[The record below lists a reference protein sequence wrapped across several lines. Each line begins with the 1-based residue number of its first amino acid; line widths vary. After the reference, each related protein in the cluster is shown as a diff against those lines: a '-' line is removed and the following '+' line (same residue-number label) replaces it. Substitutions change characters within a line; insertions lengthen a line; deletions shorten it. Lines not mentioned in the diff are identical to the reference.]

1 MIPDRSLVHLAK
13 LKREMTT
20 TTGSPGKKGSPNKA
34 LKPFNT
40 GDIKILLLE
49 GVPNPIT

>member
-1 MIPDRSLVHLAK
+1 MFIVHLAK
-13 LKREMTT
+13 LKFTFIARSEIMTT
-20 TTGSPGKKGSPNKA
+20 TTSGSPGKKGSPNKA

-49 GVPNPIT
+49 GIH